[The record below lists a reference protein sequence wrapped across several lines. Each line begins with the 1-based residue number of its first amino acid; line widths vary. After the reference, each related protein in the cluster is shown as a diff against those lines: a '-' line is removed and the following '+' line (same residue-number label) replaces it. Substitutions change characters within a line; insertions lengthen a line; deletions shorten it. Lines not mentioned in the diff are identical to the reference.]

1 MEPFKDSVQYDRV
14 GIEEKEYTEIFGV
27 KILKQRIPVS
37 SGRPMSTIIETAVT
51 NYLLM
56 QNGIDSAKEFEQ
68 RVISQIEKNKEEEDD
83 A

>member
-1 MEPFKDSVQYDRV
+1 
-14 GIEEKEYTEIFGV
+14 
-27 KILKQRIPVS
+27 
-37 SGRPMSTIIETAVT
+37 MSTIIETAVT